1 MRIDQ
6 ALLDRAVQTQAR
18 RPVLR
23 LYQWRRPAL
32 SIGVHQRLTD
42 ELIARCAHR
51 DVELVRRPTGGTA
64 VVHGED
70 LTYCVVAPS
79 GGRGVLQAYSWV
91 AEGLIAGLALLGIPA
106 EVGSRKPEGGSSSPV
121 GSLAGS
127 SACFAATVGADLQV
141 GGSKICG
148 SAQVRR
154 AGWFL
159 QHGSIPLRDG
169 RSLTKELLRHPGSNN
184 STWLEHLHPGI
195 SSERVAACLVAGFET
210 GWGTARELTLEDF
223 FPVERAVQASMQAYT
238 CLTL

>member
-1 MRIDQ
+1 MHIDQ
-6 ALLDRAVQTQAR
+6 ALLDHAVNTQAG

-23 LYQWRRPAL
+23 LYRWRRPAL

-42 ELIARCAHR
+42 ELIARCADR

-64 VVHGED
+64 VVHGDD

-79 GGRGVLQAYSWV
+79 GNRGVLQAYSWV
-91 AEGLIAGLALLGIPA
+91 AEGLIAGLALLGIRA
-106 EVGSRKPEGGSSSPV
+106 EVGSRNPAGRSSSP
-121 GSLAGS
+121 GASLAGS

-169 RSLTKELLRHPGSNN
+169 RPLTRELLRHPGPNN

-195 SSERVAACLVAGFET
+195 SEDEVAGSLVAGFESR
-210 GWGTARELTLEDF
+210 WGTAGEVSLEMF
-223 FPVERAVQASMQAYT
+223 LPSKAPAGHQSKLILA
-238 CLTL
+238 